1 MLGIFERKIDLVH
14 DEGSPRRRKYN
25 QGRVEPPV
33 LENFVKFKLQRQE
46 RRKISIKWW
55 QEPQGRLSFKTWIL
69 RVFLCC
75 RLSHHVSHLNE
86 VLSSLGIHF
95 VREQT

>member
-1 MLGIFERKIDLVH
+1 MKVLPAGE
-14 DEGSPRRRKYN
+14 N
-25 QGRVEPPV
+25 ATRVVV

-69 RVFLCC
+69 RVFLGC
-75 RLSHHVSHLNE
+75 RLIRHVSHLME
-86 VLSSLGIHF
+86 HSVC
-95 VREQT
+95 